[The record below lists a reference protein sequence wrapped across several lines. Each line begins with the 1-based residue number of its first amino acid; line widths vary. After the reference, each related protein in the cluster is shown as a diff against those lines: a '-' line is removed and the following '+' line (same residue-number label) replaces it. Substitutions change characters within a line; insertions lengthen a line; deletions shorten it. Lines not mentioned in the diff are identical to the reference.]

1 MSSFVKMQDCKKKVE
16 ESAQVTWLLEEL
28 IGVGSKVIPLGLD
41 EVRRQFLAPFQK
53 NIRFHVGRRF
63 CSRPNNLWY
72 YIEY

>member
-16 ESAQVTWLLEEL
+16 ESAKLTWLLEEL

-53 NIRFHVGRRF
+53 NIRFHVRRRF
-63 CSRPNNLWY
+63 LFMP
-72 YIEY
+72 